1 MFSLLKENFRIAIDS
16 ISGQLLRTILTVLI
30 IAIGIMA
37 LVGILTLV
45 KGLENTISKDFA
57 SMGANTFNIRQYEF
71 NVRRQGGQERE
82 KINPVVNYRDAK
94 AFKDNYNFPTAAVS
108 IFFTATRA
116 AEVKYDNIKTDPEVS
131 ILGVDENYLTNSGTE
146 IDMGRDFN
154 FFDIE
159 NNHAVCVIG
168 SDMVK
173 ALFKDINPIGKIIGV
188 RGIKLTVVG
197 TLKEKGAT
205 FGNNQDLRVMIPI
218 QMARTNF
225 SQPNLNYNVSIR
237 VLNKD
242 FLESAQS
249 QAILDFRNI
258 RKLSPVQDN
267 NFGVER
273 SDDLIN
279 TILNLTG
286 VLNFAAIIISLITIF
301 GSSIALMNI
310 MLVSVSERTREIG
323 IRKSLGAKKKTIAVQ
338 FFIET
343 LVIGQLGGILGI
355 IFGLTIGIIISR
367 LLGFIFSMPWLA
379 LFSAVMVSFIVAVL
393 SGLFPAI
400 KASKLD
406 PIEALRYE

>member
-1 MFSLLKENFRIAIDS
+1 
-16 ISGQLLRTILTVLI
+16 
-30 IAIGIMA
+30 
-37 LVGILTLV
+37 
-45 KGLENTISKDFA
+45 
-57 SMGANTFNIRQYEF
+57 
-71 NVRRQGGQERE
+71 
-82 KINPVVNYRDAK
+82 
-94 AFKDNYNFPTAAVS
+94 
-108 IFFTATRA
+108 
-116 AEVKYDNIKTDPEVS
+116 
-131 ILGVDENYLTNSGTE
+131 LGVDENYLTNSGTE
-146 IDMGRDFN
+146 IDLGRDFN

-173 ALFKDINPIGKIIGV
+173 ALFKDSNPIGKIISV
-188 RGIKLTVVG
+188 RGIKLTVIG

-225 SQPNLNYNVSIR
+225 SQPNLNYSVSVR
-237 VLNKD
+237 VLNKE
-242 FLESAQS
+242 FMESAQS
-249 QAILDFRNI
+249 QAILDFRNV
-258 RKLSPVQDN
+258 RKLSPIQDN

-279 TILNLTG
+279 TILNLTN
-286 VLNFAAIIISLITIF
+286 VLNIAAIIISLITIF

-343 LVIGQLGGILGI
+343 IVIGQLGGLLGI
-355 IFGLTIGIIISR
+355 ILGLTIGIIFSR
-367 LLGFIFSMPWLA
+367 FAGFQFSMPWLA
-379 LFSAVMVSFIVAVL
+379 IFWAVLVSLIVAIL

>member
-1 MFSLLKENFRIAIDS
+1 MFALLRENFRIAIDS

-37 LVGILTLV
+37 LVGILSGV
-45 KGLENTISKDFA
+45 KALENTISSDFA

-71 NVRRQGGQERE
+71 TVRRGGGQERE
-82 KINPVVNYRDAK
+82 KINPVINYQDAK
-94 AFKDNYNFPTAAVS
+94 AFKDKYNFPTAGVS
-108 IFFTATRA
+108 LFFTASRS
-116 AEVKYDNIKTDPEVS
+116 AEVKHENIKTDPEVS

-146 IDMGRDFN
+146 IDLGRDFN

-159 NNHAVCVIG
+159 NNHPVCVIG

-173 ALFKDINPIGKIIGV
+173 ALFKEANPIGKVISV
-188 RGIKLTVVG
+188 RGAKLTVIG

-205 FGNNQDLRVMIPI
+205 FGNNQDLLATMPI

-225 SQPNLNYNVSIR
+225 SQPNLNFDVSVRI
-237 VLNKD
+237 LNKE
-242 FLESAQS
+242 FMESAQS
-249 QAILDFRNI
+249 QAILDLRNI
-258 RKLSPVQDN
+258 RKLSPIQDN

-343 LVIGQLGGILGI
+343 IVIGQLGGLLGI
-355 IFGLTIGIIISR
+355 ILGLAIGIIFSR
-367 LLGFIFSMPWLA
+367 FVGFQFSMPWLA
-379 LFSAVMVSFIVAVL
+379 IFWAVMVSLIVAIL